1 MSNAK
6 NYIKYLTKRANNGDL
21 EAQYK
26 LGLEYISGISVK
38 KDLALAEKWLKES
51 AKNGYLYA
59 EAAIGVMYMNI
70 GNYEKAFNIL
80 LNVAQK
86 GNMNAQSNLALFYLR
101 GVPSIGISQDLEKA
115 AYWLELAAAQG
126 EVVAMYNL
134 GNLLLKAS
142 GAQKDIARGLELL
155 EETANTGYPPAQAG
169 LGLEYFTGDNTSKD
183 FKKASEWMSKALN
196 NGYLSTAVFLAY
208 IFEEGGY
215 GIKQNY
221 QKAYDYCKQAYSYYE
236 KPHEPAE
243 DTREVVLLIND
254 SNAKNKELV
263 FGKRAIRERMERLQ
277 AILNS
282 QK

>member
-1 MSNAK
+1 MCNTK

-26 LGLEYISGISVK
+26 LGLEYTSGINVG
-38 KDLALAEKWLKES
+38 KDLALAEKWLRES

-70 GNYEKAFNIL
+70 GDYEKAFNIL

-86 GNMNAQSNLALFYLR
+86 GNMNAQSNLALFYLH
-101 GVPSIGISQDLEKA
+101 GMPSIGISQDREKA
-115 AYWLELAAAQG
+115 AYWLELAAEQG

-134 GNLLLKAS
+134 GNLLLKAL
-142 GAQKDIARGLELL
+142 GVQKDTARDLELL
-155 EETANTGYPPAQAG
+155 EEAANNGYPPAQVG
-169 LGLEYFTGDNTSKD
+169 LGLEFLTGNNTSKD

-215 GIKQNY
+215 GIEQNY
-221 QKAYDYCKQAYSYYE
+221 QTACNYYKQAYNYYE
-236 KPHEPAE
+236 KPHDPAE
-243 DTREVVLLIND
+243 DTREVVLLNTD
-254 SNAKNKELV
+254 SNAKNKEIV
-263 FGKRAIRERMERLQ
+263 FGKRALKERIERLQ

-282 QK
+282 QQ